1 MAGSDILR
9 SSASLF
15 AAGLALLFSMGGGT
29 PRVQGQSLKETIRLA
44 LANDSAISAA
54 AQGAESSQLEA
65 DAAFRGILP
74 SLNIGSSY
82 QYVSQTAD
90 VTLPSLP
97 GKPAQTIALGQ
108 QNTVDLF
115 AGVRWAPF
123 TGFAQQATV
132 EMKRLQAL
140 LARNNLDSTRVGV
153 ALKTVIAYRQAQAAL
168 LQIDILTSARDRA
181 QLQIDHSAALEK
193 EGMAQKVDVLSLTI
207 ARLGYDQ
214 KLIAARASLADALDR
229 LKSLTDKEISVP
241 PPPAANPEI
250 VLPPLKE
257 EQLDQIKALSIQR
270 GILVQSRRLAES
282 KLYPTLSLSA
292 ALHYGVPG
300 VNPILN
306 EWMLYGTAAA
316 ALSWSFNWG
325 GDILAARA
333 ANRNLSKLG
342 SDELSAR
349 HLIELD
355 YASAVRDW
363 YAMQSEAKVI
373 EASLDLARTKMG
385 IVKVQYEQGMAS
397 TTDFN
402 DANLGMAQAELQY
415 RSQLLALL
423 FQANQIDALSGE
435 PIDQWS
441 VTP

>member
-1 MAGSDILR
+1 MAGREALR
-9 SSASLF
+9 APASLLV
-15 AAGLALLFSMGGGT
+15 AALLIGLGGAPGKA
-29 PRVQGQSLKETIRLA
+29 QAQSLKDTIRLA
-44 LANDSAISAA
+44 LTNDSSVSAA
-54 AQGAESSQLEA
+54 VQGAESSQLEA

-74 SLNIGSSY
+74 SLNLGGSY
-82 QYVSQTAD
+82 QYVSETAE
-90 VTLPSLP
+90 VTLPALP

-168 LQIDILTSARDRA
+168 LQIDILASARDRA
-181 QLQIDHSAALEK
+181 QLQIDHSVALEK

-229 LKSLTDKEISVP
+229 LKAITGKEITVP
-241 PPPAANPEI
+241 APPAANPAI
-250 VLPPLKE
+250 VLPPLEE
-257 EQLDQIKALSIQR
+257 EQLDQIKALSLQR
-270 GILVQSRRLAES
+270 GILAQSKRLAES
-282 KLYPTLSLSA
+282 KLYPTLSLSG

-306 EWMLYGTAAA
+306 EWMLYGTAGA
-316 ALSWSFNWG
+316 ALTWSFNWG
-325 GDILAARA
+325 GDLLAARA
-333 ANRNLSKLG
+333 VDRNLAKLG
-342 SDELSAR
+342 NDELSAR
-349 HLIELD
+349 HEIELD

-363 YAMQSEAKVI
+363 YAMQSELKVI

-402 DANLGMAQAELQY
+402 DANLGLTQAELQY

-423 FQANQIDALSGE
+423 LKANQIDALSGE
-435 PIDQWS
+435 PIDRWS

>member
-1 MAGSDILR
+1 MAGSCLR
-9 SSASLF
+9 AT
-15 AAGLALLFSMGGGT
+15 AALCGAALALLSSLGGGT
-29 PRVQGQSLKETIRLA
+29 QALHAQSLKDTIRLA
-44 LANDSAISAA
+44 LANDSAVSAA
-54 AQGAESSQLEA
+54 AHGAESSRLEA

-74 SLNIGSSY
+74 SLNLGGSY
-82 QYVSQTAD
+82 QYVSETAD

-97 GKPAQTIALGQ
+97 GMPAQTIALGQ

-140 LARNNLDSTRVGV
+140 LARNNLDATRVGV
-153 ALKTVIAYRQAQAAL
+153 ALKTVIAYRQAQADL

-181 QLQIDHSAALEK
+181 QLQIDHTTALERQ
-193 EGMAQKVDVLSLTI
+193 GMAQKVDVLSLTI

-214 KLIAARASLADALDR
+214 KLIAVRASLADALDQ
-229 LKSLTDKEISVP
+229 LKSMTGKEIAVP
-241 PPPAANPEI
+241 PPPAENPTL

-257 EQLDQIKALSIQR
+257 EQLDRIKALSLQR
-270 GILVQSRRLAES
+270 GILDQSKRLAQS
-282 KLYPTLSLSA
+282 KLYPTLSLSGA
-292 ALHYGVPG
+292 IHYGLPG
-300 VNPILN
+300 INPILN
-306 EWMLYGTAAA
+306 EWMLYGTAGA

-325 GDILAARA
+325 GDILTAQAADRSLA
-333 ANRNLSKLG
+333 KLG
-342 SDELSAR
+342 SDERSAR
-349 HLIELD
+349 HQTELD
-355 YASAVRDW
+355 YTRLVRDW
-363 YAMQSEAKVI
+363 EAMQSEAKVI

-402 DANLGMAQAELQY
+402 DANLGLTQAELQY

-423 FQANQIDALSGE
+423 LAANQIDAASGE